1 MPKTIGES
9 RRSRALESI
18 KTGEWTLLIAVED
31 KPPGHWYDRNCN
43 ELRYVFLKRD
53 VDKVVRCGVSD
64 FYKHTTGRAPT
75 QEAFPLQVP
84 RFGRYPAER
93 RATGKLLS
101 WDDNHRCPL
110 EAAYAAANPC
120 TLADH
125 TIVKQCEAD
134 EVEEVLGPLMAKLTE
149 DMTRESALPAAQS
162 DEPTV
167 TDVI

>member
-75 QEAFPLQVP
+75 QEAFP
-84 RFGRYPAER
+84 
-93 RATGKLLS
+93 
-101 WDDNHRCPL
+101 CPL
-110 EAAYAAANPC
+110 EAAYAAASPY
-120 TLADH
+120 TLANH
-125 TIVKQCEAD
+125 TIVKQCKAD
-134 EVEEVLGPLMAKLTE
+134 EVEEVLGPLMAKLNE